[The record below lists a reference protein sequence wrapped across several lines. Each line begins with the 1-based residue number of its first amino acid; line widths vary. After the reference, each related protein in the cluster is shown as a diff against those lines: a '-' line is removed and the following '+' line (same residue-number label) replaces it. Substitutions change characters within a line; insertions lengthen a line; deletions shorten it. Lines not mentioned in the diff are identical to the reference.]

1 MKLWFHVPFF
11 GCLSWPKVGRNRA
24 EKYMGRGGGWV
35 VWRERERGMG
45 KEGDR
50 KDEEVRKKMTE

>member
-24 EKYMGRGGGWV
+24 EKYMGGGAV
-35 VWRERERGMG
+35 RRERERGVG

-50 KDEEVRKKMTE
+50 KDEEEIRKKMTE

>member
-1 MKLWFHVPFF
+1 MFRFSAASP
-11 GCLSWPKVGRNRA
+11 GPKWEETGQKNIW
-24 EKYMGRGGGWV
+24 GGGGV